1 MALPS
6 GTYSSTISGPLQ
18 LSFSGEFEI
27 PGGSYWN
34 PAGTAEIYLGCSVTD
49 GTTTKRVN
57 ISALAPS
64 AVIDWDYV
72 TGTTLTC
79 LMVTDYSRVSGVSPA
94 YARKLRIRAVLM
106 KR

>member
-6 GTYSSTISGPLQ
+6 GTYSSSVSGPLQ
-18 LSFSGEFEI
+18 VSFSGEFEI

-34 PAGTAEIYLGCSVTD
+34 PGGTAEIWLGCTVTD
-49 GTTTKRVN
+49 GTTTKKVV
-57 ISALAPS
+57 ISAATPS
-64 AVIDWDYV
+64 AVMDWDYV

-79 LMVTDYSRVSGVSPA
+79 SMATDYSRVSGVSPA
-94 YARKLRIRAVLM
+94 YARKLRIRAILM

>member
-6 GTYSSTISGPLQ
+6 GTYSSSVSGPLQ
-18 LSFSGEFEI
+18 ISFSGEFEI

-34 PAGTAEIYLGCSVTD
+34 PAGTAEIYLGCTVTD
-49 GTTTKRVN
+49 GTITRKVV
-57 ISALAPS
+57 ISALGP
-64 AVIDWDYV
+64 AVVMDWDYV

-79 LMVTDYSRVSGVSPA
+79 SMATDYSRVSGVSPA
-94 YARKLRIRAVLM
+94 YARKLRIRAFLI